1 MRCSW
6 GERRMNTWTCVDNH
20 AGKPPEKGERR
31 GIHSDIYFGVLSDI
45 RCAFLSGIWSDIY
58 LAFYLAFYL
67 TFIPTCHLAFY
78 LAFSVPV
85 WLTYIL
91 AYSGVPFAIHSDIQH
106 LTFFLWH
113 SFSNFMW
120 HFIWQ
125 GLRLRAQGSG
135 ELGPAIWD
143 VSLKSRDPHRAG
155 GKTCIGQAMFWLHPC
170 KGSSLIVVTHWF
182 VPFLSW
188 KRSHPCDFLW
198 VAMSQLFL
206 TSCYNLK
213 LARFRMCKSQL
224 LRGWPWRCSA
234 WSMLY
239 SL

>member
-106 LTFFLWH
+106 LTFFCDIRSQISCGIL
-113 SFSNFMW
+113 SGRGF
-120 HFIWQ
+120 
-125 GLRLRAQGSG
+125 GSG
-135 ELGPAIWD
+135 PRDL
-143 VSLKSRDPHRAG
+143 VSSVQLSGMSR
-155 GKTCIGQAMFWLHPC
+155 
-170 KGSSLIVVTHWF
+170 
-182 VPFLSW
+182 
-188 KRSHPCDFLW
+188 
-198 VAMSQLFL
+198 
-206 TSCYNLK
+206 
-213 LARFRMCKSQL
+213 
-224 LRGWPWRCSA
+224 
-234 WSMLY
+234 
-239 SL
+239 